1 MANMVKPLI
10 AVVIMSFLLNKGK
23 AIFPFHD
30 FVIMSFLINKG
41 LSGNNCS
48 INDIN
53 IGTVRSGREIE
64 GKPEWNV
71 TVINNCGCSQKS
83 IKLGCK
89 GFQTA
94 EPVDPLILL
103 KSKEGETCLLIN
115 GSSLVGFQSV
125 RFSYAWDPP
134 FLLLPLD
141 SSITC

>member
-1 MANMVKPLI
+1 MA
-10 AVVIMSFLLNKGK
+10 
-23 AIFPFHD
+23 
-30 FVIMSFLINKG
+30 G

-83 IKLGCK
+83 INLSCK

-94 EPVDPLILL
+94 EPVDPLTLL
-103 KSKEGETCLLIN
+103 KSKQGDTCILIN
-115 GSSLVGFQSV
+115 GSSLDGFQSV